1 MNGSTSF
8 FTSIILLIILFFI
21 SRLSLQRLFHLL
33 HRYIN
38 NNNMI
43 YVGIS
48 ILLFPGTIIHE
59 LSHAIMAMILQLK
72 IHDIHIFPEW
82 KNGQI
87 KLGSVSYVKKDVF
100 RSILV
105 GVAPL
110 FVGILAL
117 WWLYSL
123 GLYNQASPLQF
134 IFINYIVFVISTTM
148 FSSKQ
153 DMVDIIYAIPVI
165 ILIGGII
172 FVFQIDSS
180 QILSLIDVEPIMQFM
195 YAIRAY
201 LMIAIGIHTA
211 IILFA
216 TTILALHK
224 KP

>member
-8 FTSIILLIILFFI
+8 FTSIILLTILFFI

-110 FVGILAL
+110 FVG
-117 WWLYSL
+117 
-123 GLYNQASPLQF
+123 
-134 IFINYIVFVISTTM
+134 
-148 FSSKQ
+148 
-153 DMVDIIYAIPVI
+153 
-165 ILIGGII
+165 
-172 FVFQIDSS
+172 
-180 QILSLIDVEPIMQFM
+180 
-195 YAIRAY
+195 
-201 LMIAIGIHTA
+201 
-211 IILFA
+211 
-216 TTILALHK
+216 
-224 KP
+224 

>member
-1 MNGSTSF
+1 
-8 FTSIILLIILFFI
+8 
-21 SRLSLQRLFHLL
+21 
-33 HRYIN
+33 
-38 NNNMI
+38 
-43 YVGIS
+43 
-48 ILLFPGTIIHE
+48 
-59 LSHAIMAMILQLK
+59 
-72 IHDIHIFPEW
+72 
-82 KNGQI
+82 
-87 KLGSVSYVKKDVF
+87 
-100 RSILV
+100 
-105 GVAPL
+105 
-110 FVGILAL
+110 
-117 WWLYSL
+117 
-123 GLYNQASPLQF
+123 LQF